1 MLLDPDSQ
9 KTYLSD
15 AAKDYLQLDAITK
28 QNVAVKTFG
37 STSEQLKELGKLKF
51 TLRGLHGNGLG
62 IYMSGFHDPVVSA
75 PVSNQKIDF
84 VKNSYLF
91 FVI

>member
-1 MLLDPDSQ
+1 MLLDPHSQ
-9 KTYLSD
+9 KTYLSH
-15 AAKDYLQLDAITK
+15 AAKDCLQLDAITK
-28 QNVAVKTFG
+28 QNVVIKTFG